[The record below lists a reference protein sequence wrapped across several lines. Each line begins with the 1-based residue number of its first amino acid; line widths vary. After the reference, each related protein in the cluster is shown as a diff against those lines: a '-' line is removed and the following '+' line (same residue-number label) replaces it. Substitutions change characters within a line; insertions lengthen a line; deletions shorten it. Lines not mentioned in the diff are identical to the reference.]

1 MFMLKQNKNLQMIGM
16 IPRKDIFLMNNDNDL
31 EINYLPYNLVTTCQ
45 WRVILVLIFLDE
57 LFIIYQLQKYT

>member
-1 MFMLKQNKNLQMIGM
+1 MIGM
-16 IPRKDIFLMNNDNDL
+16 IPCKDIFLMNNDNDL